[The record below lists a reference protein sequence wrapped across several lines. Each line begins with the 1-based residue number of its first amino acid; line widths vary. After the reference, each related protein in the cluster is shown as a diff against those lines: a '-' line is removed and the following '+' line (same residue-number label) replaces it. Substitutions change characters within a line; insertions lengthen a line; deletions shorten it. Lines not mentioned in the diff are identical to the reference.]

1 LEWDGSCS
9 YFSDQAKVGRF
20 NTSCCF
26 RAADSGVA
34 QLTFYRLTLDP
45 ESDWLGRLEKFLNA
59 KEMFWLEY
67 LIQIP
72 NLLSDVLVILDCPA
86 KIEGF
91 SFVDFGNGTFRLQ
104 VMTAGYKDPSF
115 EPGAFTSCL
124 AGLLENAANPV
135 SRMRRKEF
143 ITTSWL
149 LEELCDIDYLPGQ
162 EIEPSLAGNFVKD
175 DYLEPIVLEP
185 IVLPSFEHGS
195 HHELS
200 RYDQAKIFGNMLLI
214 HENGL
219 TEVFK
224 AQIFQRSQE
233 GNETNEAV
241 SVPISASIGK
251 CLSDLL

>member
-1 LEWDGSCS
+1 VIE
-9 YFSDQAKVGRF
+9 AE
-20 NTSCCF
+20 
-26 RAADSGVA
+26 ADFA
-34 QLTFYRLTLDP
+34 RDCIDF
-45 ESDWLGRLEKFLNA
+45 
-59 KEMFWLEY
+59 
-67 LIQIP
+67 P
-72 NLLSDVLVILDCPA
+72 NLVSDVLVTLDCPLDPA
-86 KIEGF
+86 KIDDR
-91 SFVDFGNGTFRLQ
+91 SILDAGNGTFRFQ

-143 ITTSWL
+143 ITIHWL
-149 LEELCDIDYLPGQ
+149 VEELCDIDYLPGQ
-162 EIEPSLAGNFVKD
+162 EIEPSLARNFVKD
-175 DYLEPIVLEP
+175 DYLERIVLEP
-185 IVLPSFEHGS
+185 IVLPSFEDSS

-219 TEVFK
+219 MEVFK
-224 AQIFQRSQE
+224 AQIFRRSQE